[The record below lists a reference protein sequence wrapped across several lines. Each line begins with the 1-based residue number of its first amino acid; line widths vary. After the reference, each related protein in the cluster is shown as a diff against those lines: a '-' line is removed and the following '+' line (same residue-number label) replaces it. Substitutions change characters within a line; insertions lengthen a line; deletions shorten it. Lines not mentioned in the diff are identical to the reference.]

1 MLHAIQAT
9 SIAAKTGAQHE
20 IWNND
25 DDSKLQFIERVQK
38 GGREDTIISAGG
50 VSLPGI
56 LDPYSDWEM
65 ASGC

>member
-1 MLHAIQAT
+1 MQYSQRQLLRKLARNTKFGIMT
-9 SIAAKTGAQHE
+9 MIA
-20 IWNND
+20 
-25 DDSKLQFIERVQK
+25 LQFIERVLK

-56 LDPYSDWEM
+56 LDSYSDWEM